1 MLFQD
6 APVDTSGYMIA
17 GYIIAFAVM
26 TLYVISL
33 ISRWQNLQ
41 RDLTTLEELDK

>member
-17 GYIIAFAVM
+17 GYIIAFTVM

-33 ISRWQNLQ
+33 VTRWQNLR
-41 RDLTTLEELDK
+41 RDLTALEELDK